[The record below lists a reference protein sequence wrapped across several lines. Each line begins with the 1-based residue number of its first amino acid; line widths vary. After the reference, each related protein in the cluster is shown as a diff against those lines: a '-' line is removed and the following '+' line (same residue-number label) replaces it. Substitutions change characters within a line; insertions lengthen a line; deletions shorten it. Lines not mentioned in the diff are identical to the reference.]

1 MSLKGV
7 TLHHLCHLLLVE
19 ANPNFLPY
27 SARKGGIYIECDS
40 LGVTTPTPQRPV
52 ICRVMD
58 KLMYFPS
65 MYTICIFTR
74 TLRK

>member
-40 LGVTTPTPQRPV
+40 LGVTTPTP
-52 ICRVMD
+52 
-58 KLMYFPS
+58 
-65 MYTICIFTR
+65 
-74 TLRK
+74 